1 MKKILLSL
9 IGCMALTSSV
19 YAEEDKI
26 TKGFKTMDSLGCMI
40 LQECTDN
47 VRQINTIKDIKDN
60 YPNSDYSS
68 VAVEFDK
75 MLVSL
80 NEIGVMVFLGDE
92 KYFPVGH
99 RGVYHTV
106 SNNFYLN
113 DSYMNEQSTLMS
125 VMRHEGW
132 HVAQDCM
139 AGTIENS
146 LIAIILPE
154 ESVPKLWRE
163 MVEDTYPKHSVPWE
177 SEATWAGK
185 TEGMTAKAL
194 SACARGKMWE
204 VYKPTPLT
212 RKYLVEEGYMDK

>member
-47 VRQINTIKDIKDN
+47 VRQINSIKDIKDN
-60 YPNSDYSS
+60 YPNSDYSAI
-68 VAVEFDK
+68 AVEFDK

-125 VMRHEGW
+125 VMRHDGW

-163 MVEDTYPKHSVPWE
+163 MVEETYPEHAVPWE

-194 SACARGKMWE
+194 QACAAGEMWN
-204 VYKPTPLT
+204 VYDPTPLT

>member
-9 IGCMALTSSV
+9 IGCIALTSSV

-47 VRQINTIKDIKDN
+47 VRQINSIKDIKDN
-60 YPNSDYSS
+60 YPNSDYSAI
-68 VAVEFDK
+68 AVEFDK

-163 MVEDTYPKHSVPWE
+163 MVEETYPEHAVPWE

-204 VYKPTPLT
+204 VYEPTPLT
-212 RKYLVEEGYMDK
+212 REYLVKEGYMDK

>member
-9 IGCMALTSSV
+9 IGCIALTSSA
-19 YAEEDKI
+19 YAKEDKI
-26 TKGFKTMDSLGCMI
+26 TKGFKTMDSMGCMI

-47 VRQINTIKDIKDN
+47 VRQVNNIKDIKDN
-60 YPNSDYSS
+60 YPDSDYSA

-106 SNNFYLN
+106 SNKFYLN
-113 DSYMNEQSTLMS
+113 DSYMDEQSTLMT

-185 TEGMTAKAL
+185 TEDMTAKAL

-212 RKYLVEEGYMDK
+212 REYLVKEGYMDK